1 MAADC
6 ASPIARVAARWC
18 RCGSPTAPSA
28 RIAPMEI
35 STDSDP
41 GTQAVN
47 IQTATPT
54 DLEVLLPMV
63 EQYWRFEAIEGF
75 DATRMRKLLTRVLE
89 DSNLGRAWLATLY
102 GEPAGYLLCVYV
114 FSLEHQGL
122 TAEIDEFFVGPAYRS
137 LGIGS
142 LLLAAAEATF
152 RIRGCTNIALQ
163 IGRDNDEARA
173 FYRGHGYV

>member
-1 MAADC
+1 
-6 ASPIARVAARWC
+6 
-18 RCGSPTAPSA
+18 
-28 RIAPMEI
+28 MEI

-89 DSNLGRAWLATLY
+89 DSNLGRA
-102 GEPAGYLLCVYV
+102 
-114 FSLEHQGL
+114 
-122 TAEIDEFFVGPAYRS
+122 
-137 LGIGS
+137 
-142 LLLAAAEATF
+142 
-152 RIRGCTNIALQ
+152 
-163 IGRDNDEARA
+163 
-173 FYRGHGYV
+173 